1 MLLIG
6 HSHVSRASDWSI
18 RDPEAGQGQEDDDGL
33 TMNIQSP

>member
-6 HSHVSRASDWSI
+6 RSHTITASDWSI
-18 RDPEAGQGQEDDDGL
+18 RGPEAGQGQEDDDGL